1 MSGSSGPNPR
11 LRTRSARNPRA
22 THPNDRIGRRT
33 RAREPEPRVSRLS
46 KAFERVAIVVASFAI
61 AIIAIALLSGY
72 FTSHDPA
79 GVTGSLG
86 GPGLVYRD
94 LGNARLAPGQPR
106 PTYDSNP
113 PTSGP
118 HVPTPVRS
126 DRRAL
131 TDDQILTALAAGNV
145 ILIYGGATPPPG
157 LARLARST
165 GGAFSPARAGV
176 GQAVI
181 LARLPGINGI
191 IALAWTRMLP
201 ITGIA
206 RVTGRDD
213 GLLRQFIES
222 WLSKGAPSRR

>member
-1 MSGSSGPNPR
+1 
-11 LRTRSARNPRA
+11 
-22 THPNDRIGRRT
+22 
-33 RAREPEPRVSRLS
+33 
-46 KAFERVAIVVASFAI
+46 VAIVVVSFAI
-61 AIIAIALLSGY
+61 AIVAIGLLSGY

-79 GVTGSLG
+79 GVTGTLG
-86 GPGLVYRD
+86 GPGLVFRD

-131 TDDQILTALAAGNV
+131 TNNEILTALAAGDV

-157 LARLARST
+157 LAELARST
-165 GGAFSPARAGV
+165 GGAFSAALAAAGT
-176 GQAVI
+176 AVI
-181 LARLPGINGI
+181 LARLPGIDGI

-201 ITGIA
+201 ITGMV

-213 GLLRQFIES
+213 AVLKQFIDT
-222 WLSKGAPSRR
+222 WLGRGAPHTGNN